1 MGIFNMDGPF
11 YKIGSIVADILILG
25 LLWFLLALPI
35 FTIGASTSA
44 VYYVFTKRVNGREG
58 YVWSDFWR
66 SFRQNFFTATA
77 VWMTLL
83 LIYIVQSFIIMNIG
97 LLGNMANF
105 VLITQ
110 FVILVQMAFITM
122 YAFPLI
128 SRFEMGYREIFKT
141 AFFMA
146 NRHIL
151 LTIANV
157 ILLALSVV
165 TAFVQPAFI
174 LVAAGVYCY
183 FSSFIM
189 MKAFK
194 KYRPDIDAETNLGE
208 LAPLQLDAVK
218 EEEEDNKVDTEAAH
232 SHTEHNEDEAYP
244 CHYDNNSTVLNL
256 ERLKNIQEDKE

>member
-1 MGIFNMDGPF
+1 MGIFNIDGPF
-11 YKIGSIVADILILG
+11 YRIGSILADILILG

-58 YVWSDFWR
+58 YIWSDFWR

-83 LIYIVQSFIIMNIG
+83 LIYIVQSFIIMNVG
-97 LLGNMANF
+97 LLGDMANF

-110 FVILVQMAFITM
+110 FVILMQMAFITM

-151 LTIANV
+151 LTIANI
-157 ILLALSVV
+157 ILLAASVFA
-165 TAFVQPAFI
+165 AFMQPAFI
-174 LVAAGVYCY
+174 LVAAGAYCY

-194 KYRPDIDAETNLGE
+194 KYRPEIDAETNIGE
-208 LAPLQLDAVK
+208 LAPLQLDAV
-218 EEEEDNKVDTEAAH
+218 EENKDENKVDAEA
-232 SHTEHNEDEAYP
+232 EDHRPEETF
-244 CHYDNNSTVLNL
+244 YDNNSTVLNL
-256 ERLKNIQEDKE
+256 ERLKGMKEDKD